1 MCLRTGVC
9 VWCVCVCAEMAFMHM
24 HGGKDLW
31 QYYNEDENKEEL
43 TSFQKMFDEISRTRF
58 LPFFALCHLSCG
70 ADGIGDSAIILFPC
84 LLQAR

>member
-1 MCLRTGVC
+1 MCVRVRTYAC
-9 VWCVCVCAEMAFMHM
+9 VWVGAEMAFMHM

-58 LPFFALCHLSCG
+58 LTFFPVRPAPPT
-70 ADGIGDSAIILFPC
+70 A
-84 LLQAR
+84 

>member
-1 MCLRTGVC
+1 
-9 VWCVCVCAEMAFMHM
+9 MAFMHM

-70 ADGIGDSAIILFPC
+70 ADA
-84 LLQAR
+84 